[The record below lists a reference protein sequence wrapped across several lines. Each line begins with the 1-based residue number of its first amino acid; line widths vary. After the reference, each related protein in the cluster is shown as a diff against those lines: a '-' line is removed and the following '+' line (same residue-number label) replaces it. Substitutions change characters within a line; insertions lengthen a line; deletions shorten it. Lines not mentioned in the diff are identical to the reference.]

1 LNPFS
6 ERKEKMRTKS
16 VKQPKVNVIT
26 LGCSKNIV
34 DSEVIMAQLKASDFD
49 VEHEAKK
56 DDSDIVIINTC
67 GFIENAKQESIDTIL
82 RYAEEKSQGNLEK
95 LYVTGC
101 LSHRYKDELSS
112 EIPEV
117 DAWFGTLELPNLLR
131 TVGADYKHEL
141 LGERLQTTPKHFAY
155 VKISEGCNRPCSFC
169 AIPLMRGNHVSKP
182 IELLETEVKNLV
194 KNGTKEIMLI
204 AQDSTYYGLD
214 LYGERKLGDL
224 MKRLSDVEGLE
235 WMRLHYA
242 YPSQFP
248 TDVLDVIR
256 ERDNICKYLD
266 MPIQHITDNVLKSM
280 RRGITKRRTLELIKE
295 IREKVPG
302 IALRTTILVGHP
314 GETEQDFEE
323 LMLAL
328 QEIKFERLGVFTYS
342 HEDNTH
348 AYTLEDIIPEEEKQ
362 RRANA
367 IMEQQMDIS
376 YAFNQSLVGT
386 TQKVL
391 FDRLENDHFV
401 GRTQFDSPEV
411 DNEVWLPV
419 NGNYLRIGDFQK
431 VKISGASHYDLT
443 GEWL

>member
-1 LNPFS
+1 
-6 ERKEKMRTKS
+6 MRTKS

-49 VEHEAKK
+49 VEHEAQK

-169 AIPLMRGNHVSKP
+169 AIPLMRGNHVSKSM
-182 IELLETEVKNLV
+182 ELLETEVKNLV

-214 LYGERKLGDL
+214 LYGERKLGEL
-224 MKRLSDVEGLE
+224 MKRLSDVEGLD

-348 AYTLEDIIPEEEKQ
+348 AYSLDDIIPEEEKQ

-376 YAFNQSLVGT
+376 YSFNQSLVGT

-431 VKISGASHYDLT
+431 VKISAASHYDLT

>member
-1 LNPFS
+1 
-6 ERKEKMRTKS
+6 MRTKS

-49 VEHEAKK
+49 VEHEAQK

-82 RYAEEKSQGNLEK
+82 RYAEEKNQGNLEK

-214 LYGERKLGDL
+214 LYGERKLGEL
-224 MKRLSDVEGLE
+224 MKRLSDVEGLD

-328 QEIKFERLGVFTYS
+328 QEIRFERLGVFTYS

-431 VKISGASHYDLT
+431 VKISAASHYDLT